1 MDIGDFVDSGGLSV
15 VLFIVGALFAVQ
27 AVITFLLWRK
37 GDETYFL
44 KFLSYA
50 IATAAILILGIGLTA
65 LLVGSGSG
73 STLMALIIVFEIFTP
88 IAIGIQIYIFIRDN
102 WLSKE
107 TG

>member
-1 MDIGDFVDSGGLSV
+1 MDIDLFIDSGGLSV
-15 VLFIVGALFAVQ
+15 VLFIAGALFAVQ

-50 IATAAILILGIGLTA
+50 IAAAAILIVGIGLTA
-65 LLVGSGSG
+65 ALVGAKGIMSV
-73 STLMALIIVFEIFTP
+73 IIIFEILTP
-88 IAIGIQIYIFIRDN
+88 IAIGIQVYIFIRDN

-107 TG
+107 KG